1 MKASEQEVATTK
13 ELEAIK
19 RRLAREAAEEARS
32 GPDWRKLARKSN
44 KGLKKSRSGK
54 KRQDA
59 LDKRLPGAGWTRS
72 A

>member
-1 MKASEQEVATTK
+1 MATTK

-44 KGLKKSRSGK
+44 KGLKNSRSNDK
-54 KRQDA
+54 KQDA
-59 LDKRLPGAGWTRS
+59 LDKRLPGAGWTGN